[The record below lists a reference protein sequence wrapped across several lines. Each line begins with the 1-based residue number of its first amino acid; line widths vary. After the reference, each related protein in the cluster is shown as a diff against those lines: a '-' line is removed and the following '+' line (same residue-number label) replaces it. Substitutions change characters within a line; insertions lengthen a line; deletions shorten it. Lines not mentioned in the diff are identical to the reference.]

1 MAITDVVVLYEDA
14 VEEAKAE
21 KGAVRRSATRVL
33 LAKTDARNPFFA
45 EIAEDESDWPGLGNT
60 PIPKMNDEVYFGE
73 YQMFV
78 ASRKFSW
85 FKGTERGVQIDV
97 RYESRNV
104 DYDDDSNSDNPTSDG
119 STWRRI
125 TVSSSQI
132 TVPASESQ
140 DIDGETAKPITNMA
154 GDPVDG
160 LEEETAVATMTYT
173 NNYAENP
180 NLSGFYE
187 WMNKINQVQFLGA
200 PIRTLR
206 FTGFNAEF
214 DDLSQLWRVSVE
226 LTFNPKEWK
235 IGYYN
240 AGYNEL
246 VSGQRRAI
254 LDARGN
260 PVSSPVPLDDIG
272 AAKTVGEDPDI
283 LYAYPYE
290 QKDFST
296 MLADLRI

>member
-14 VEEAKAE
+14 IEEAKAE
-21 KGAVRRSATRVL
+21 KGSVRRSATRVL
-33 LAKTDARNPFFA
+33 LAKTDAKNPSFV
-45 EIAEDESDWPGLGNT
+45 EIAEDESDWPGLGNA
-60 PIPKMNDEVYFGE
+60 PIPKVNDEFYFGE

-78 ASRKFSW
+78 ASRRFSW

-104 DYDDDSNSDNPTSDG
+104 DYDDESDSDNPTSDG
-119 STWRRI
+119 GTWRRI
-125 TVSSSQI
+125 TISSSQI

-180 NLSGFYE
+180 NLPGFYD

-226 LTFNPKEWK
+226 LTFNPKEWR

-246 VSGQRRAI
+246 ASGQRRAI

-260 PVSSPVPLDDIG
+260 PVSSPVPLDDVG
-272 AAKTVGEDPDI
+272 AAKAVGEDPDI